1 MKCGIEIHQRLA
13 TQRKLF
19 CDCSAGIP
27 VAQLG
32 STIVRRQRAVAGEL
46 GGVDPAALHELMR
59 RRAFSYVTAP
69 NSCSVELDC
78 EPPHALN
85 AEALDTVLQMCLLL
99 GARVVDEVHIMRKT
113 VIDGSNTG
121 GFQRTA
127 IVGTNGTL
135 KVDGKSIAIPT
146 ICVEE
151 ESAGIVEERDGTIS
165 YRLDRLGI
173 PLVEI
178 ATDASIASGEQAQRV
193 AQSLGMLM
201 RCFAVQRGIGSIRQ
215 DVNVSV
221 EGGSRVEI
229 KGAQELDKIRVL
241 VDNEANRQKKLLEV
255 RDALKKRG
263 AKQPGEAIDVAK
275 IFSGTISRLL
285 KQSVAKKEAIL
296 GLKLPG
302 FAGMLGAELYAGRR
316 FGTELSDYAK
326 AARVGGIIHS
336 DEDLAAYGISAEEVV
351 VLRKRL
357 GIGESDAFVLVAGHV
372 EKAAAAMHYVQ
383 QRAEAAL
390 VGVPEETRRALAGG
404 ASEYM
409 RPLPGSSRLYPETD
423 VPPMRI
429 TAERIAALKK
439 RLPETP
445 DEKRA
450 RLLRMLNAELA
461 GKMLG
466 SPRLRL
472 FESIVEEIRVEPML
486 VASTLEET
494 LVSLSREG
502 IPVQNLP
509 DERIFELFSEYAK
522 GLFVKAAIPQLLSHA
537 ANNPMAG
544 IAQTV
549 EELRLRRISG
559 AALKA
564 RVRDEAKGVPKERLM
579 QVLMSRLRLVADAK
593 EIAEIIK
600 KI

>member
-19 CDCSAGIP
+19 CDCSASIQAP
-27 VAQLG
+27 QQRSV
-32 STIVRRQRAVAGEL
+32 IVRRQRAVAGEL
-46 GGVDPAALHELMR
+46 GGVDPAALHELLR
-59 RRAFSYVTAP
+59 KRAFSYATAP
-69 NSCSVELDC
+69 NSCLVEADC

-85 AEALDTVLQMCLLL
+85 AEALDMALRMCLLL
-99 GARVVDEVHIMRKT
+99 NARIVDEVHVMRKT

-135 KVDGKSIAIPT
+135 EADGKSIAIPT

-151 ESAGIVEERDGTIS
+151 ESAGIVEERDGAS

-178 ATDASIASGEQAQRV
+178 ATDASITGGEQAQHV

-201 RCFAVQRGIGSIRQ
+201 RCFSVQRGIGSIRQ

-229 KGAQELDKIRVL
+229 KGAQELAALRLL
-241 VDNEANRQKKLLEV
+241 VDNEAMRQKKLLEI

-263 AKQPGEAIDVAK
+263 AKQPGEAVDVAK
-275 IFSGTISRLL
+275 VFSGTSSRLL
-285 KQSVAKKEAIL
+285 KQGIARKEAIL
-296 GLKLPG
+296 ALKLPG
-302 FAGMLGAELYAGRR
+302 FAGMLGVELYAGRR

-326 AARVGGIIHS
+326 AGRVGGIIHS
-336 DEDLAAYGISAEEVV
+336 DEDLAGYGISAEEVAS
-351 VLRKRL
+351 LGKRL
-357 GIGESDAFVLVAGHV
+357 GIGESDAFVLVAGSADN
-372 EKAAAAMHYVQ
+372 AAAAMHYVR

-390 VGVPEETRRALAGG
+390 AGVPEETRRALAGG

-423 VPPMRI
+423 VPPVRI
-429 TAERIAALKK
+429 TAVRIAALKK

-445 DEKRA
+445 EQKRA
-450 RLLRMLNAELA
+450 RLMRMLNAELA

-466 SPRLRL
+466 SQRLRL
-472 FESIVEEIRVEPML
+472 FESIVEEIRVEPTL

-494 LVSLSREG
+494 LVSLSRNG

-509 DERIFELFSEYAK
+509 DEKIFELFGEYAK
-522 GLFVKAAIPQLLSHA
+522 GLFVKAAIPHLLSHA
-537 ANNPMAG
+537 ANNPKAG
-544 IAQTV
+544 IAQSV

-564 RVRDEAKGVPKERLM
+564 RVRDDAKGVPKERLM
-579 QVLMSRLRLVADAK
+579 QVLMSKLRLVADAK